1 MKNTTKIIQPL
12 SKKIEEQLKIVAKD
26 KNRIYKE
33 LLKKEDIEPNTLI
46 KPISASKTDDFITF
60 CKDISF
66 CL

>member
-12 SKKIEEQLKIVAKD
+12 SKKIEEQLKIVAKN

-33 LLKKEDIEPNTLI
+33 LLKKEDIKPNTLI

-66 CL
+66 WL